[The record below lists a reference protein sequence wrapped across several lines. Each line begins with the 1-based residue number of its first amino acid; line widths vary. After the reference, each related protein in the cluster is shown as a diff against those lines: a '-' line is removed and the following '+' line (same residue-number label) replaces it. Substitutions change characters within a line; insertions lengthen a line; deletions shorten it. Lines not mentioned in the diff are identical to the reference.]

1 MSRKIVENII
11 VQLGDI
17 QNGKTWYGD
26 NLENKIEPISETLAF
41 ERPIP
46 GVHSVAE
53 LISHIWVWRMHA
65 IKLLQGQKSNLN
77 VESPENWRSN
87 EELKKI
93 GWKRLKADLGESQ
106 AELIAFLTD
115 KDDTFLENNEYK
127 PNHNFK
133 YLIEGIVHHD
143 LYHLGQI
150 GITIKLLASGEH

>member
-11 VQLGDI
+11 AQLKNI
-17 QNGKTWYGD
+17 QNGKTWYDD
-26 NLENKIEPISETLAF
+26 NLENKIEPISETQAF

-46 GVHSVAE
+46 EIHSVAE
-53 LISHIWVWRMHA
+53 LIAHILVWRIHA
-65 IKLLQGQKSNLN
+65 IKLLQGQKSDLS

-106 AELIAFLTD
+106 AGLIAFLTD
-115 KDDTFLENNEYK
+115 KDDDYLENNEYK

-133 YLIEGIVHHD
+133 YLIEGIIHHD

-150 GITIKLLASGEH
+150 GITIKLLSINK